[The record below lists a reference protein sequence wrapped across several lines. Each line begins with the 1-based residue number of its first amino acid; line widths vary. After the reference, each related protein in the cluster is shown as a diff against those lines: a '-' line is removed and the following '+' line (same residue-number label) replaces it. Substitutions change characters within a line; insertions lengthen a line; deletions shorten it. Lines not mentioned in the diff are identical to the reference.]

1 MVMNTY
7 IKKNE
12 YLTFKNLTL
21 HPKKLEKVEQTKTKV
36 SRRKEIVKIK
46 AEINQ
51 IVNRKK
57 KSRKN
62 QQNYFLI
69 NFLNF

>member
-57 KSRKN
+57 KVGK
-62 QQNYFLI
+62 I
-69 NFLNF
+69 NKTIF